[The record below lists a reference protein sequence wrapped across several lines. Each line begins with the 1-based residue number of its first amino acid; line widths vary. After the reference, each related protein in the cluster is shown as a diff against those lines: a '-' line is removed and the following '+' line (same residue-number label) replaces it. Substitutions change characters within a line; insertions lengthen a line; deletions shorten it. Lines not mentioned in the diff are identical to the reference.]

1 MKIVVLDGF
10 AENPGDLSWGGLEA
24 LGALTVYDRTDRA
37 DEALIL
43 ARIGDAEAVYTNK
56 TPLSASV
63 IAAAPRLRFIGVLA
77 TGYNVVDLAAASARG
92 IPVCNVPAYGTE
104 AVAQHTFA
112 LLLEICNQVAHH
124 SAAVQTGRWSACPDF
139 CFWERPLMGLAG
151 KTLGIVGFGRIGRAV
166 GRIGRAFGMEVL
178 ASGSRPTPE
187 GEAIARYVPLEELL
201 AASDVVSLHC
211 PLFPETERL
220 IRRETIAR
228 MKPGAILLNTGR
240 GPLVDE
246 RDLAD
251 ALNSGRLYAAGL
263 DVAVTEPIP
272 ADSPLLSAKNCF
284 ITPHIAWAGR
294 ESRQRLMDIAVENLA
309 AFLRGDTVNAV
320 NL

>member
-124 SAAVQTGRWSACPDF
+124 SAAVQAGRWSACPDF
-139 CFWERPLMGLAG
+139 CFWERPLMGLVG

-187 GEAIARYVPLEELL
+187 GKAIARYVPLEELL